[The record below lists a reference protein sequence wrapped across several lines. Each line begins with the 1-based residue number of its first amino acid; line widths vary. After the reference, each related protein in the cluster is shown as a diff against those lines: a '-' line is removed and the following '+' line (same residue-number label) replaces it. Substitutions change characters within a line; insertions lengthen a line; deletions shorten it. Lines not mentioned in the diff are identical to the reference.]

1 MKRLVTI
8 LRRRARIVDYF
19 WLLVA
24 QKMKEYAIFLC
35 HRPDFF
41 GEITQ
46 FRLTL
51 NEFAPILV
59 PHMANQY
66 TIELSPAEAE
76 TLHRRLKESP
86 AYQEAQRD
94 YTDFCYEGQGV
105 NVAFYPKKKKLL
117 IQGRGADDFLKDMLH
132 LTPGEDTPA
141 QKSATL
147 PALVDE
153 TPHFGVDESG
163 KGDYFGPLVIAG
175 VYSDARCAQEL
186 VRLGCRD
193 SKQIPDDNRI
203 HAMAEKIKQ
212 TAGVVFEVVCIG
224 PRRYNELYAEMGNLN
239 RLLAWGHAR
248 VIAALHEKVPA
259 CPRALSDQ
267 FANEWVLK
275 RALGQRHIPVQLEQ
289 RTKAES
295 DVAVAAASILARD
308 RFVQWMRATA
318 AAADCP
324 MPLGCAPH
332 VTRAA
337 KHFVEKHGADRLGDV
352 AKLHFK
358 VTKQVL

>member
-1 MKRLVTI
+1 
-8 LRRRARIVDYF
+8 
-19 WLLVA
+19 
-24 QKMKEYAIFLC
+24 
-35 HRPDFF
+35 
-41 GEITQ
+41 
-46 FRLTL
+46 
-51 NEFAPILV
+51 
-59 PHMANQY
+59 MANQY
-66 TIELSPAEAE
+66 SIQLTKPEAV
-76 TLHRRLKESP
+76 TLRKKLESTP
-86 AYQEAQRD
+86 EFRITTRD
-94 YTDFCYEGQGV
+94 YADYCYESESV
-105 NVAFYPKKKKLL
+105 NVAYYPKKGRLL
-117 IQGRGADDFLKDMLH
+117 IQGRGADDFLKNVLQ
-132 LTPGEDTPA
+132 LQPEEKAP
-141 QKSATL
+141 SLSSTL
-147 PALVDE
+147 PALVDT

-163 KGDYFGPLVIAG
+163 KGDYFGPLVVAG
-175 VYSDARCAQEL
+175 VYTDERCAAEL

-193 SKQIPDDNRI
+193 SKSIPDDRKI
-203 HAMAEKIKQ
+203 HALAEKIKK
-212 TAGVVFEVVCIG
+212 TAGVVYEVICIG

-295 DVAVAAASILARD
+295 DVAVAAASILARA
-308 RFVQWMRATA
+308 RFVQWMQQTA
-318 AAADCP
+318 EASQCP

-337 KHFVEKHGADRLGDV
+337 QHFVATHGRERLQDV

-358 VTKQVL
+358 VTQKLS